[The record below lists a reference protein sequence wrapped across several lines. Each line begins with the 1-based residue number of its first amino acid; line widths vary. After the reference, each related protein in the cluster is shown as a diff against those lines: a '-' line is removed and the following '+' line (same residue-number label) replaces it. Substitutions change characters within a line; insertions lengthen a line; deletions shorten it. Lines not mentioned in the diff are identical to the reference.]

1 MREAFFNTAHSP
13 AKCHRVSIF
22 LQNMGV
28 YKCLCV
34 FVILISLAE
43 TVPKP
48 ETTTLSIEMILKKT
62 MQKRRKGTL
71 HVCYSKK
78 GGKVTLYVN
87 SLQNMINIYIVT
99 ALICIGVNSL
109 PICLCVLMCSDC
121 YYFQSFWLCH
131 QCPTFIS
138 VFRPMSPVSHPL
150 L

>member
-48 ETTTLSIEMILKKT
+48 ETTTLSLEMILKKT
-62 MQKRRKGTL
+62 MQKRREGTL

-78 GGKVTLYVN
+78 VEKSHFMLFHCKTWLIYV
-87 SLQNMINIYIVT
+87 VT
-99 ALICIGVNSL
+99 ALIYIGVNSL
-109 PICLCVLMCSDC
+109 SIWLCVLMCSDC
-121 YYFQSFWLCH
+121 HYFQSFRLCH
-131 QCPTFIS
+131 PCPTSIL
-138 VFRPMSPVSHPL
+138 VPPLMSAMYRPL